1 MYLQQYEVSMTI
13 LDYFYPRLKNYID
26 FDISD
31 LKIPD
36 KVYYPVL
43 MEILQE
49 NEDQASVKDALKLRT
64 LSFRLTDAV

>member
-26 FDISD
+26 FDFTDQLSPPR
-31 LKIPD
+31 LK
-36 KVYYPVL
+36 K
-43 MEILQE
+43 MEITMLPMC
-49 NEDQASVKDALKLRT
+49 LKSGRST